1 MLCLCTLGLIPFF
14 WVVVMYEYNCEV
26 TRVVD
31 GDTLDVIIDLG
42 FDISYSSRVRLYGID
57 TPESRTRDKDEKAR
71 GIMSKEFLKTWLEKG
86 QVVIRTKKD
95 KKGKFGRILG
105 EMLVDDGRGI
115 PPKININI
123 LMIEESLAV
132 EYHGQSKDDI
142 EAEHLVNRQKLIDKG
157 LFDPSPYE

>member
-31 GDTLDVIIDLG
+31 GDTVDVIIDLG

-71 GIMSKEFLKTWLEKG
+71 GLISKDFLKSYLDKG
-86 QVVIRTKKD
+86 GVVIRTRKD

-105 EMLVDDGRGI
+105 EMIVDDT
-115 PPKININI
+115 NINE
-123 LMIEESLAV
+123 LMIEEHHAV
-132 EYHGQSKDDI
+132 KYHGQSKDDI
-142 EAEHLVNRQKLIDKG
+142 EAEHLVNRQKLIERG
-157 LFDPSPYE
+157 EFNPENV